1 MKEIL
6 TYYCDYNIWANEK
19 LANFFVDKSE
29 ELLARPIENSFPSI
43 RKTLIHILSAEKSWL
58 ARLAEQPANNKRVE
72 DEFATSAMAFKALVA
87 GSTDFAQFV
96 HKQADSFFDKPI
108 VYHTWDGNKWEMLP
122 KIMIQHCMN
131 HSTYHRGQ
139 LVTLARQLG
148 MRHGVPSTDL
158 LYYSRTIS

>member
-1 MKEIL
+1 MKELL

-19 LANFFVDKSE
+19 LANFFADKPE

-43 RKTLIHILSAEKSWL
+43 RKTLIHIVSAEKSWL

-72 DEFATSAMAFKALVA
+72 DDFETTAAAFEALVKGA
-87 GSTDFAQFV
+87 NNFAEFV
-96 HKQADSFFDKPI
+96 HKQPESFFETPI
-108 VYHTWDGNKWEMLP
+108 IYNTWDGTEWEMLP
-122 KIMIQHCMN
+122 KVMIHHCMN

-148 MRHGVPSTDL
+148 MRKGVPSTDL
-158 LYYSRTIS
+158 LYYSRAIS